1 MPRDLKIG
9 LALGILLLGVV
20 GAFFFRK
27 ESVRPQ
33 PRLLTAEQLD
43 EQIASKSA
51 IPYLQ
56 KPEFEA
62 DEAEVAS
69 RPALRQTP
77 PQFEV
82 PDFLRQ
88 DDAAVQE
95 AQLTR
100 NVPAPDPI
108 QATAVHETS
117 LTNERPAPAVSSA
130 TSEAAKGRTHV
141 IRAGDT
147 LTGLAARYLGNQGR
161 YEEIYSANRNVLTDP
176 NRLPVG
182 TEIRIPDSLD
192 SAGLP
197 SADRLALRAS
207 DKPSADA
214 PTKPAVTAVS
224 TSSLT
229 PTDATLSKP
238 ATDSAPK
245 PVEKKRFVPSGR
257 VPFVRQPQAK
267 LESAD
272 REKTGGQAAA
282 SAAEASESPR
292 GRRMYEVK
300 SGDTLAR
307 IAVRVYGRASRA
319 RDIYEANRD
328 KLSSPNA
335 VREGLQIVLP

>member
-27 ESVRPQ
+27 ESVRPHA
-33 PRLLTAEQLD
+33 RLVTAEELD

-51 IPYLQ
+51 IPYLS

-62 DEAEVAS
+62 DEPEVAS

-77 PQFEV
+77 PQFEL
-82 PDFLRQ
+82 PEFLRHE
-88 DDAAVQE
+88 DAVVQE
-95 AQLTR
+95 AQLSR

-108 QATAVHETS
+108 HDTAVHETS
-117 LTNERPAPAVSSA
+117 LATERPAPAVSSA
-130 TSEAAKGRTHV
+130 SSDMPKGRTHV

-147 LTGLAARYLGNQGR
+147 LTGLAAKYLGNQAR
-161 YEEIYSANRNVLTDP
+161 YEEIYSANRNLLADP

-197 SADRLALRAS
+197 AADRLALRS
-207 DKPSADA
+207 TDKPVVDMPA
-214 PTKPAVTAVS
+214 KPPVSAVS
-224 TSSLT
+224 TSVLT
-229 PTDATLSKP
+229 PTDASLSKP
-238 ATDSAPK
+238 ATESAPQ
-245 PVEKKRFVPSGR
+245 PTEKKKFVPSGR
-257 VPFVRQPQAK
+257 VPFVKHQPQAK

-272 REKTGGQAAA
+272 REKTGG
-282 SAAEASESPR
+282 SATADDATKGP
-292 GRRMYEVK
+292 RMYEVK